1 MTNETSHS
9 SAASKIKIYFK
20 AGRGNLGGTTA
31 LGLLA
36 ERALKAGRPIL
47 MADADMRNEGISK
60 YTSLYRKYGLGRP
73 MSDRQPDVQSYLTD
87 VLSSGVSEQKPVF
100 IDVGGGDRTLEEWA
114 STNDINTLST
124 VMGVEVIGLFMCG
137 IDSGD
142 IDYIVSLW
150 KNGGFKPKKAL
161 IILNE
166 HTVPSG
172 YIAQDYMYD
181 IMVDQRFD
189 VIRKEAELE
198 FIFFPS
204 NPYMKEI
211 TASGLSFYEA
221 GQRGTDPKK
230 PKLDPV
236 RQAVTGLW
244 VKKFDDEIKAKGVD
258 SWLP

>member
-1 MTNETSHS
+1 MTGTNE
-9 SAASKIKIYFK
+9 SASTQAQIKIYFK
-20 AGRGNLGGTTA
+20 AGRGNLGGTTV

-36 ERALKAGRPIL
+36 ERALQAGRPIL

-60 YTSLYRKYGLGRP
+60 YTTLYQNCGLSRP
-73 MSDRQPDVQSYLTD
+73 TSDRQPDVQSYLTD
-87 VLSSGVSEQKPVF
+87 VLSLGVSKQKPVF

-114 STNDINTLST
+114 STNDINTLSAA
-124 VMGVEVIGLFMCG
+124 MGVEVVGLFMCG
-137 IDSGD
+137 VDSGD
-142 IDYIVSLW
+142 IDYIVNLW
-150 KNGGFKPKKAL
+150 KHGGFRPQKAL

-166 HTVPSG
+166 HTVPPG

-181 IMVDQRFD
+181 ILVDPRFD
-189 VIRKEAELE
+189 VIRQDAELE
-198 FIFFPS
+198 FLFFPS

-221 GQRGTDPKK
+221 GQGGTDPKK